1 MQPHSTQ
8 SFLSHVVARCQE
20 RSIYQDRCAHQ
31 LASWAG
37 STVRIKSSRELSHGL
52 TSGRSVR
59 VTYTAAVTSFQT
71 RGLPWRP
78 AQVSRTRGCWPR
90 WQGAPLVLPGP
101 CDNLPPAGFLHEPPR
116 TAGSRVAP
124 SASASARPR
133 EPTRRGYAVLPGRS
147 HAEMGRA
154 HGHLYAR
161 APGSTGHPQRGHT
174 RARPAGARSTKARPE
189 GATEPRTAAGRD
201 SPAQRE
207 AARGRA
213 PAGGGGSP
221 ESQRRAARLVGVR
234 PRQKPSHTAPA
245 PRDDLRPR
253 RPPTPL
259 TSPRGRHLGPAPPP
273 ESAAIPAASRPSAAR
288 VFSAIFACEAE
299 EARLRRVSRAEAEPR
314 LRPD

>member
-116 TAGSRVAP
+116 MAGSRVAP

-174 RARPAGARSTKARPE
+174 RARPAGARSTKPRPE

-213 PAGGGGSP
+213 GPGGRRGLPRVATTSGQAGGRPASP
-221 ESQRRAARLVGVR
+221 KA
-234 PRQKPSHTAPA
+234 KPHST
-245 PRDDLRPR
+245 RDLRPR